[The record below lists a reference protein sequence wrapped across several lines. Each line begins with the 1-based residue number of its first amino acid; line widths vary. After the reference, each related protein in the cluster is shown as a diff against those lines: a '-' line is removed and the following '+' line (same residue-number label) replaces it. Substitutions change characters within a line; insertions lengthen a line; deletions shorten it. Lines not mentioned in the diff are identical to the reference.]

1 MCIRDSAMII
11 FSLRHITVYISVK
24 GKSEMNCEKSREMEQ
39 NEEN

>member
-1 MCIRDSAMII
+1 MII